1 MKQLSELTQQEIL
14 ALAIS
19 LEEEHGR
26 IYSDYAQGLK
36 EQFPASA
43 KVFEE
48 MAAEENEHRRWL
60 ISLHQTRFGE
70 HIPLLRRQ
78 DVKGFLRHEPIWTM
92 RPLGLDKVR
101 RQAEEIENETRRF

>member
-26 IYSDYAQGLK
+26 IYADYAQGLK

-60 ISLHQTRFGE
+60 IDLHREKFGE
-70 HIPLLRRQ
+70 HIPLLAWANGWRLVACSPGTR
-78 DVKGFLRHEPIWTM
+78 W
-92 RPLGLDKVR
+92 
-101 RQAEEIENETRRF
+101 AE